1 MFRRKTHHL
10 GRKLGH
16 FFSPNAR
23 RGVRPYPLFMKLF
36 RLLACWLLTDS
47 ALAQTPTGTV
57 RGHIQAASGESLL
70 GISVGLEGTGLGA
83 PTDTRGDFTIKQVPA
98 GTYALVATGLG
109 YKATKQNVTVTAGRP
124 TTLRLQLTENQQELT
139 EVVVTGT
146 ADLHRYAE
154 PVSELGTR
162 TSARLLDVPQ
172 AIQAVPQQVLR
183 DQQAQTLT
191 EALHNVAGVTTYSG
205 YMDYVLRGFRTNF
218 INGAN
223 FTTNGVRG
231 VFYDF
236 SQVPPLYNVERI
248 EVIKGP
254 ASVLF
259 SAAAPGGV
267 INTVTKQPLAHAEY
281 AASFTYG
288 SFGQRRAT
296 ADATGPLA
304 AGGRLRYRAIVGYEK
319 ANSFRDYQHDEN
331 MYLAPSL
338 SYVGEHAQVTAEVNY
353 QADNATIGYDR
364 GLVATTRADG
374 SYNFDAVPLSWS
386 RNDPSDHTTRRSLSA
401 QLDYRQQF
409 GGRTSLRSL
418 LRYSQYHFRN
428 FQYDSYGPPVNDS
441 ITDRLYEVYP
451 IDFYSLNSNTFLTT
465 QLQTGPVQ
473 HTLVAGF
480 DVGVYRNPYAYNI
493 YAAPSISLYN
503 PDRSFDN
510 PATFPLTYQINVRD
524 RNVVL
529 GGYLQDQLALGEHW
543 KALLALRYDT
553 YRYVVNFDQ
562 RVPPATE
569 QRITENTALLPRV
582 GLVYQPTA
590 TTSLYASFTES
601 FNPQAD
607 NYTLGIRG
615 GPFKPEKGVQY
626 EVGAKQEWAGG
637 RVVSTLAAY
646 QITKTNV
653 LVPDPTDPLGLRQNS
668 RGEARS
674 RGVELTL
681 QGQLTTNLSTVAN
694 YAYNQ
699 AIITQDNNP
708 DNVGNGLPNAPRHVG
723 NAWLKYTASRG
734 PLRGLGLGGGGN
746 FSSRKVIEGPQ
757 DLKLPGYVS
766 YEATVSYAYG
776 GATLALNAY
785 NLANTHNFSGGYSQG
800 VLYVQPPRSFRLQL
814 SYCFQPKAE

>member
-1 MFRRKTHHL
+1 
-10 GRKLGH
+10 
-16 FFSPNAR
+16 
-23 RGVRPYPLFMKLF
+23 MKLF
-36 RLLACWLLTDS
+36 LLLACWLL
-47 ALAQTPTGTV
+47 AGFAMAQTSTGTV

-70 GISVGLEGTGLGA
+70 GISVGLEGTSLGT
-83 PTDTRGDFTIKQVPA
+83 PTDQQGNFTIKKVPA
-98 GTYALVATGLG
+98 GTYTLVATGLG
-109 YKATKQNVTVTAGRP
+109 YKASKQAVTVAAGRA
-124 TTLRLQLTENQQELT
+124 TILSLQLTENQQELT
-139 EVVVTGT
+139 EVTVTAPST
-146 ADLHRYAE
+146 NPRRYAE
-154 PVSELGTR
+154 PVSEIGTR
-162 TSARLLDVPQ
+162 TNARLLDVPQ

-191 EALHNVAGVTTYSG
+191 EALQNVAGVTTYSG

-248 EVIKGP
+248 EVVKGP

-267 INTVTKQPLAHAEY
+267 INTVTKQPLAQPAY
-281 AASFTYG
+281 AASLTYG

-296 ADATGPLA
+296 ADATGPLGA
-304 AGGRLRYRAIVGYEK
+304 RGRLRYRAIVGYEK
-319 ANSFRDYQHDEN
+319 ANSFRDYQHSEN
-331 MYLAPSL
+331 VYLAPSL
-338 SYVGEHAQVTAEVNY
+338 SYVGERAQVTAEVNY
-353 QADNATIGYDR
+353 QAENATVGYDR
-364 GLVATTRADG
+364 GLVATTRPDG

-386 RNDPSDHTTRRSLSA
+386 RNDPGDHTTRRSLSA
-401 QLDYRQQF
+401 QLDYRQQL
-409 GGRTSLRSL
+409 GATTSLRSL

-465 QLQTGPVQ
+465 ERQTGAIK
-473 HTLVAGF
+473 HTLVVGF
-480 DVGVYRNPYAYNI
+480 DVGVYRNPYSYNI

-529 GGYLQDQLALGEHW
+529 GTYVQDQLALGEHW
-543 KALLALRYDT
+543 KALLALRYDN

-562 RVPPATE
+562 LVPPATE
-569 QRITENTALLPRV
+569 QRITQNAALLPRV

-590 TTSLYASFTES
+590 TTSLYTSFTES
-601 FNPQAD
+601 FNPNAD
-607 NYTLGIRG
+607 NYTLGIQG

-637 RVVSTLAAY
+637 RVVSTLTAY

-681 QGQLTTNLSTVAN
+681 QGQLTADLSAVAN

-708 DNVGNGLPNAPRHVG
+708 DNVGNGLPNAARHVG

-757 DLKLPGYVS
+757 DLRLPGYVS
-766 YEATVSYAYG
+766 YEAAVSYTYG

-785 NLANTHNFSGGYSQG
+785 NLANTRNFSGGYSQG

-814 SYCFQPKAE
+814 SYRFEPGAE

>member
-1 MFRRKTHHL
+1 
-10 GRKLGH
+10 
-16 FFSPNAR
+16 
-23 RGVRPYPLFMKLF
+23 MKLF
-36 RLLACWLLTDS
+36 LLLGGWLLVS
-47 ALAQTPTGTV
+47 AAWAQTPTGSV
-57 RGHIQAASGESLL
+57 RGHIQTSTGANLL

-83 PTDTRGDFTIKQVPA
+83 PTDEQGNFALKKVPA
-98 GTYALVATGLG
+98 GTYTLVATGLG
-109 YKATKQNVTVTAGRP
+109 YQATKQAVTVVAGRA
-124 TTLRLQLTENQQELT
+124 TTLSLQLTENHQELT
-139 EVVVTGT
+139 EVTVTATT
-146 ADLHRYAE
+146 ANPHRYAE
-154 PVSELGTR
+154 PVSDIGTR

-183 DQQAQTLT
+183 DQQAQNLT
-191 EALHNVAGVTTYSG
+191 EALRNVAGVTTYSG
-205 YMDYVLRGFRTNF
+205 LMDYVLRGFRTNF

-231 VFYDF
+231 VFYDL

-259 SAAAPGGV
+259 SAGAPGGI
-267 INTVTKQPLAHAEY
+267 INTVTKQPLAHAAY
-281 AASFTYG
+281 AASLTYG
-288 SFGQRRAT
+288 SFGQHRGT
-296 ADATGPLA
+296 LDATGPL
-304 AGGRLRYRAIVGYEK
+304 GMNGRLRYRAIVGAEK
-319 ANSFRDYQHDEN
+319 ANSFRDYQRSEN
-331 MYLAPSL
+331 VYLAPSL
-338 SYVGEHAQVTAEVNY
+338 RYVGERAQITAEVNY
-353 QADNATIGYDR
+353 QAENATIGYDR
-364 GLVATTRADG
+364 GLVATTRPDG

-386 RNDPSDHTTRRSLSA
+386 RNAPSDHTNRQSLSA
-401 QLDYRQQF
+401 QLDYRQQL
-409 GGRTSLRSL
+409 GTRTSLRSL

-428 FQYDSYGPPVNDS
+428 YQYDSYGPPVGDS

-465 QLQTGPVQ
+465 QRQTGAVS

-480 DVGVYRNPYAYNI
+480 DVGVYRNPYAFNI

-503 PDRSFDN
+503 PDRSRDQ

-529 GGYLQDQLALGEHW
+529 GAYVQDQLALGEHW
-543 KALLALRYDT
+543 KALLALRYDNF
-553 YRYVVNFDQ
+553 RYVVDFDQ
-562 RVPPATE
+562 RVPAAVE
-569 QRITENTALLPRV
+569 QRITQNAVLLPRL
-582 GLVYQPTA
+582 GLVYQPAAA
-590 TTSLYASFTES
+590 TSVYASFTES
-601 FNPQAD
+601 FNPNAD
-607 NYTLGIRG
+607 NYTLGIQG
-615 GPFKPEKGVQY
+615 GPFKPEKGVQV

-681 QGQLTTNLSTVAN
+681 QGQLTADLSAVAN

-699 AIITQDNNP
+699 AIITKDNNP
-708 DNVGNGLPNAPRHVG
+708 DNIGNGLPNAPRHVG

-734 PLRGLGLGGGGN
+734 PLRGLGLGGGGH
-746 FSSRKVIEGPQ
+746 FAGQKVIEGPQ
-757 DLKLPGYVS
+757 DLRLPGYVS
-766 YEATVSYAYG
+766 YEAALSYTYG
-776 GATLALNAY
+776 GTTLALNAY
-785 NLANTHNFSGGYSQG
+785 NLANTRNFSGGYSQG

-814 SYCFQPKAE
+814 SYRFQPGAE

>member
-1 MFRRKTHHL
+1 MKH
-10 GRKLGH
+10 
-16 FFSPNAR
+16 
-23 RGVRPYPLFMKLF
+23 KLF
-36 RLLACWLLTDS
+36 LGFLLGWLLTS
-47 ALAQTPTGTV
+47 PALAQRPATGLV
-57 RGHIQAASGESLL
+57 RGHIQTSTGNKLL
-70 GISVGLEGTGLGA
+70 GISVGLEGTGLGV
-83 PTDTRGDFTIKQVPA
+83 PTDEQGSFSIQNVPV
-98 GTYALVATGLG
+98 GTYTLVVTGLG
-109 YKATKQNVTVTAGRP
+109 YKARKQAVTVAAGRS
-124 TTLRLQLTENQQELT
+124 TTLNLQLTENQQELT
-139 EVVVTGT
+139 EVTVTAA
-146 ADLHRYAE
+146 ADPRRYAA
-154 PVSELGTR
+154 PVSEIGTR

-172 AIQAVPQQVLR
+172 AIQVVPQQVLR

-218 INGAN
+218 NGSN

-236 SQVPPLYNVERI
+236 SQVPPLYNVERV
-248 EVIKGP
+248 EVVKGP

-259 SAAAPGGV
+259 SAGAPGGI

-281 AASFTYG
+281 AASLTTG
-288 SFGQRRAT
+288 SFGERRAT
-296 ADATGPLA
+296 ADATGPLG

-319 ANSFRDYQHDEN
+319 ANSFRDYQHNEN
-331 MYLAPSL
+331 VYLAPSL
-338 SYVGEHAQVTAEVNY
+338 SYVGERAQVTAEVNY
-353 QADNATIGYDR
+353 QAENATVGYDR

-386 RNDPSDHTTRRSLSA
+386 RNDPDDHTNRQSLSA
-401 QLDYRQQF
+401 QLDYRQQL
-409 GGRTSLRSL
+409 GTRTSLRSL

-428 FQYDSYGPPVNDS
+428 YQYDSYGAPVGDS

-480 DVGVYRNPYAYNI
+480 DVGVFRNPYAYNI
-493 YAAPSISLYN
+493 YAAPSISLYS
-503 PDRSFDN
+503 PDRSFDH

-529 GGYLQDQLALGEHW
+529 GTYVQDQLALGEHW
-543 KALLALRYDT
+543 KALLALRYDN

-562 RVPPATE
+562 SVPPATE
-569 QRITENTALLPRV
+569 QRITENAVLLPRL
-582 GLVYQPTA
+582 GIVYQPTPA
-590 TTSLYASFTES
+590 TSLYASFTES

-607 NYTLGIRG
+607 NYTLGIQG
-615 GPFKPEKGVQY
+615 GPFQPEKGVQY

-674 RGVELTL
+674 RGAELTL
-681 QGQLTTNLSTVAN
+681 QGQLTADLSAVAN

-708 DNVGNGLPNAPRHVG
+708 DNIGNGLPNAPRHVG
-723 NAWLKYTASRG
+723 NAWLKYTARRG

-757 DLKLPGYVS
+757 DLRLPGYVS
-766 YEATVSYAYG
+766 YEAAVSYAYG

-785 NLANTHNFSGGYSQG
+785 NLANTRNFSGGYSQG

-814 SYCFQPKAE
+814 SYRLRPEAN